1 MKAWPWLLLTTGLF
15 FMIWYFTWP
24 SAGVETTTTRE
35 GREEDSSQDAP
46 SLQKPPSSLSL
57 GEIPVVSITFGE
69 CKGGTGFKL
78 LLLLAMALSSSPT
91 SGRGGGGQLGYLSVA
106 LKELTK
112 RNGNVVVLGDSESC
126 ALLARQTGTTF
137 ISRKPYSKEGDAF
150 REVLA
155 PTRLPVITYV
165 GKASRASSVEFVS
178 RRGLMWWTPAS
189 ASVSHVG

>member
-15 FMIWYFTWP
+15 FMIWYLTWP
-24 SAGVETTTTRE
+24 SAGVETTTTRDW
-35 GREEDSSQDAP
+35 REEDSSRGAP
-46 SLQKPPSSLSL
+46 SLQKPPSSLS

-69 CKGGTGFKL
+69 CKGGTGFNL
-78 LLLLAMALSSSPT
+78 LLLLSMALSSSPI
-91 SGRGGGGQLGYLSVA
+91 SGRGGRLGYLSVA

-137 ISRKPYSKEGDAF
+137 ISRQPYSQEGDAF

-155 PTRLPVITYV
+155 PTRLPVTTYV
-165 GKASRASSVEFVS
+165 GKASRASSVELVS